1 MALGDYILCAMCD
14 MKLIYDGSRAHR
26 DGWEEKFGSEPKIYC
41 PDCMEKLLYNQEIK
55 LRGLKE
61 KKLSGK
67 V

>member
-1 MALGDYILCAMCD
+1 MALSDYILCEMCD

-26 DGWEEKFGSEPKIYC
+26 EGWEEKFGSEPKIYC
-41 PDCMEKLLYNQEIK
+41 PDCMEKLLADERTAA
-55 LRGLKE
+55 LEE